1 MGIIG
6 GSIVTSIILML
17 FGLLSLRKPDIV
29 GADFYWAKYKW
40 FYMPKYKKAT
50 NKYYEHQIKVI
61 GIGLIMSSVILLVV
75 MMVYVIYPP
84 IILLFQYS

>member
-1 MGIIG
+1 MEIIK
-6 GSIVTSIILML
+6 GSIVTIIILML

-29 GADFYWAKYKW
+29 GADFYWSKYKW

-61 GIGLIMSSVILLVV
+61 GIGLIISAVILLVV
-75 MMVYVIYPP
+75 MMIYVIYPP